1 MCWFP
6 LRSRFWE
13 GRARKQMGGKGQR
26 WGEREERDK
35 TRRAGGRQG
44 RKSREEREKR
54 GPVKTRSRGE
64 NGSYTDRKPRPLP
77 APHGASLE
85 H

>member
-1 MCWFP
+1 MLVP
-6 LRSRFWE
+6 TALQVLGGE
-13 GRARKQMGGKGQR
+13 GQEADGRKGTKVGREG
-26 WGEREERDK
+26 GERQDK
-35 TRRAGGRQG
+35 KGRGRQG